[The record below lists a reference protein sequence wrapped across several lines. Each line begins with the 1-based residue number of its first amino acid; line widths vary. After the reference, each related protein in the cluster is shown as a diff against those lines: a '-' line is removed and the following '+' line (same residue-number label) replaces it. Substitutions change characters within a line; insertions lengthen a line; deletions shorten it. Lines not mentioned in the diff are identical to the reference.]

1 MTGRDMLRFR
11 RVAST
16 VMTALC
22 ILLMTGCLLT
32 AVMAACDARNRG
44 QTYASKGVQA
54 VAVERIERPQG
65 GVDVNHGSAEQLT
78 ALPNIGPVR
87 AQAIIDE
94 REARGPFHYPEDLM
108 DVKGIGEKRLAAMR
122 DMLWFDMEE

>member
-1 MTGRDMLRFR
+1 MLRFR

-16 VMTALC
+16 ALTALC
-22 ILLMTGCLLT
+22 ILFMAGCLLT
-32 AVMAACDARNRG
+32 AVRTARDARNKG
-44 QTYASKGVQA
+44 QSYASKGVQA
-54 VAVERIERPQG
+54 VSAERIVRPQG
-65 GVDVNHGSAEQLT
+65 AIDVNHGSAEQLT

-94 REARGPFHYPEDLM
+94 REARGPFHYPEDLL
-108 DVKGIGEKRLAAMR
+108 DVKGIGEKRLAEMR